1 MFDHQ
6 PQCFCEPEDGI
17 GRFTLGIR
25 EIRDSKK
32 RAINVIVTVDKQEFH
47 RKRLILDSE
56 CMIPDDQG
64 VTEEWIVRV
73 DGREYGPANIETL
86 REWKAEGRVLPAN
99 EARRADTE
107 LWSLASEIP
116 GLFNVEA
123 LAAVSASRLTHSAS
137 SEQAPPTPLRP
148 RGFGQI
154 LADTF
159 RIYVR
164 GFLQFLSLALL
175 VVLPS
180 VCAQLTAMWMQT
192 GKASDADPRVLAAG
206 GFAFLMF
213 IFSMAMWPVYVAGVQ
228 IITVEIAA
236 GRRTGFFAALN
247 DAVRFWPRVAA
258 LCIFVYGV
266 FFLLIVFAFLIAAMI
281 IAGSSSVFVILLA
294 LALLGLQVWMFGRF
308 FVNVLFWQQFAVLE
322 NAGVIDSL
330 RESRNLAR
338 SGRELSWFQRPLW
351 RGALLVSIWTAFVLA
366 ITLGPEWSTL
376 RHYFNELTTTQD
388 PQALLQQLTATQQA
402 HGFDIFHFALN
413 LLKGILQPLLG
424 IAFVVLYFDSKSDRH
439 GDPDSAH
446 RDRY

>member
-1 MFDHQ
+1 MLDHQ
-6 PQCFCEPEDGI
+6 PQCFREPENCV
-17 GRFTLGIR
+17 GRFTLGVR
-25 EIRDSKK
+25 EIRDSEK

-64 VTEEWIVRV
+64 VTEEWILRV
-73 DGREYGPANIETL
+73 DGSEYGPANIETL

-99 EARRADTE
+99 EARRADAE
-107 LWSLASEIP
+107 LWSLAAEIP
-116 GLFNVEA
+116 GLFNEEA
-123 LAAVSASRLTHSAS
+123 LPTVSTPRLTHSTS
-137 SEQAPPTPLRP
+137 SVQPLPPLPP
-148 RGFGQI
+148 RGLGQI
-154 LADTF
+154 LGDTF

-175 VVLPS
+175 VFLPS

-213 IFSMAMWPVYVAGVQ
+213 VFSMAMGPVYVAGIQ
-228 IITVEIAA
+228 IITTEIAA
-236 GRRTGFFAALN
+236 GRRIGFFTALN
-247 DAVRFWPRVAA
+247 EAVRFWPRVAA

-281 IAGSSSVFVILLA
+281 VAAASSVFVILLA

-322 NAGVIDSL
+322 NAGVIESL

-338 SGRELSWFQRPLW
+338 SGRELPWFQRPIW
-351 RGALLVSIWTAFVLA
+351 RGVFIASLWFAFVLA
-366 ITLGPEWSTL
+366 IALVSEWTTLQHSL
-376 RHYFNELTTTQD
+376 NELMTTQD
-388 PQALLQQLTATQQA
+388 PQTLLQKLTEAQQA
-402 HGFDIFHFALN
+402 HGFDVLSFALGI
-413 LLKGILQPLLG
+413 LQKILQPLIG
-424 IAFVVLYFDSKSDRH
+424 IAFVLLYIDSRKER
-439 GDPDSAH
+439 
-446 RDRY
+446 